1 MSEPTT
7 VGVVVAGAAGA
18 GLAGALAAIDGD
30 AAVGA
35 LLGALVYFTTTRELP
50 IWQRCLFFLVS
61 WVMGYKTAP
70 ALVEV
75 TVWGIRP
82 FGYSS
87 VSAFAAALLVVTVSL
102 AAINRR
108 RRDDST
114 SDPGG
119 LQ

>member
-18 GLAGALAAIDGD
+18 GVAGALAAIDPD
-30 AAVGA
+30 AAMGA

-61 WVMGYKTAP
+61 WVMGYKAAP
-70 ALVEV
+70 ALVEI
-75 TVWGIRP
+75 TLWGVRP
-82 FGYSS
+82 FAYSTL
-87 VSAFAAALLVVTVSL
+87 SAFAAALLVVTISL

-108 RRDDST
+108 RRDDSPAG
-114 SDPGG
+114 PGG